1 MYADTVLINGK
12 VFSFEEAYGMPQK
25 TAVAIKDGKIA
36 AVGNNDEVKNLVSEK
51 TQIIDCGGGS
61 ILPGLCDAHAHPST
75 AANIFISCQ
84 LFDITGSPEE
94 TCDEV
99 ILKYTARLAE
109 YCREHEDYSVIKGN
123 GWNRAFFMNTCREK
137 RWPDR
142 HDLDRICA
150 DRPVV
155 VESYCLHC
163 IWVNTK
169 AIELAGLSEKT
180 PDPETGEIVR
190 EESGY
195 PAGVFFDMEAINL
208 IKNNLD
214 NYDYTVEQ
222 YKQTLKRFQKECA
235 SCYGIT
241 LVNDCMC
248 TENAVTA
255 YKELAAENELDMRFR
270 GVYLLEN
277 CNHESVN
284 AIKDRLG
291 KDNVNETFEINTI
304 KVFVEGEFVMLEP
317 YSPEF
322 IKTHGL
328 EEGYCGRLFFK
339 DDELKDAFAACME
352 TGKQIHIH
360 AMGDGAVHQAVEALC
375 YAQNKT
381 GKKNRNVIAH
391 LMAIADEDLK
401 LMGEND
407 IMANLQPRWM
417 IYDSDAEDNYVPMFG
432 KDRALELYPCRKF
445 YDAGCEVAYGT
456 DFPVT
461 PPPNPFHGIQCAVT
475 RSVFKG
481 DTAEYENYKGRVLGP
496 EINPSEECVSL
507 KAAIK
512 SSSWSGA
519 YQNFLENITGSI
531 EVGKSADIA
540 VLNCDIES
548 INIDE
553 IYSVEVDTTIFR
565 GKTVYK
571 KGE

>member
-1 MYADTVLINGK
+1 MTVC
-12 VFSFEEAYGMPQK
+12 VQK
-25 TAVAIKDGKIA
+25 
-36 AVGNNDEVKNLVSEK
+36 
-51 TQIIDCGGGS
+51 
-61 ILPGLCDAHAHPST
+61 
-75 AANIFISCQ
+75 
-84 LFDITGSPEE
+84 
-94 TCDEV
+94 
-99 ILKYTARLAE
+99 
-109 YCREHEDYSVIKGN
+109 
-123 GWNRAFFMNTCREK
+123 
-137 RWPDR
+137 
-142 HDLDRICA
+142 
-150 DRPVV
+150 
-155 VESYCLHC
+155 
-163 IWVNTK
+163 
-169 AIELAGLSEKT
+169 
-180 PDPETGEIVR
+180 
-190 EESGY
+190 
-195 PAGVFFDMEAINL
+195 
-208 IKNNLD
+208 
-214 NYDYTVEQ
+214 
-222 YKQTLKRFQKECA
+222 
-235 SCYGIT
+235 
-241 LVNDCMC
+241 
-248 TENAVTA
+248 AVTA

-277 CNHESVN
+277 CSHESVN

-540 VLNCDIES
+540 
-548 INIDE
+548 
-553 IYSVEVDTTIFR
+553 F
-565 GKTVYK
+565 
-571 KGE
+571 